1 MQNIIIHDLYPVT
14 YICAV
19 EKQKK
24 VVLIILDGW
33 GYGREDESNAI
44 LAADTPFV
52 DSLLEKYPNSKLEA
66 TGMAVGL
73 PDGQMGNSEVGHMNL
88 GAGRTV
94 YQELGRIHKAVADNE
109 LPSNPVIKEAF
120 EYAKANNKDVHF
132 IGLVSDGGVH
142 SHTRHLRGLCDAA
155 GVYDL
160 QNVYIHAFLD
170 GRDTD
175 PRSGAGYIADLEE
188 YIAQSPVK
196 IASVI
201 GRYYAMDRDN
211 RWERV
216 KLAYDL
222 MVKGDGEGSKDILAS
237 IKRSYAD
244 GVTDEF
250 IKPIVHVDA
259 DGKSLAVIKDGDV
272 VICFNFRTD
281 RGREITIALT
291 QKSFPEYNL
300 HPLKLHYITMTTY
313 DDTFKDV
320 QVVFTKEDLTQTL
333 GEVLQYAGKN
343 QIRIAETEKYPHVTF
358 FFSGGREKEF
368 VNEKRLLVPSPKVA
382 TYDLQPEMSA
392 ESIKDAIIPE
402 LISGWPDF
410 VVLNFANTD
419 MVGHTGVF
427 SAVVKAAETADACT
441 KAVVETGLAHGYS
454 FIILADH
461 GNADYMI
468 NDDGSPNTAHT
479 TNLVPCIIIDDDV
492 KAVKDGK
499 LGDIAPTVL
508 SILGVKIPKEMSGNV
523 LV

>member
-1 MQNIIIHDLYPVT
+1 MENN
-14 YICAV
+14 
-19 EKQKK
+19 KK
-24 VVLIILDGW
+24 VALIILDGW
-33 GYGREDESNAI
+33 GYGRNDQSNAI

-52 DSLLEKYPNSKLEA
+52 DSLLAKYPHSKLEA
-66 TGMAVGL
+66 SGMAVGL
-73 PDGQMGNSEVGHMNL
+73 PEGQMGNSEVGHMNL
-88 GAGRTV
+88 GAGRVV
-94 YQELGRIHKAVADNE
+94 YQELGRIHKAVLDNE
-109 LPSNPVIKEAF
+109 LPGNPVLKSAF
-120 EYAKANNKDVHF
+120 EYAKANNRDVHF

-142 SHTRHLRGLCDAA
+142 SHIKHVKGLCDAA
-155 GVYDL
+155 AVYNLDK
-160 QNVYIHAFLD
+160 VFIHAFLD

-175 PRSGAGYIADLEE
+175 PKSGLGFITDLEDYIAPT
-188 YIAQSPVK
+188 PVK

-222 MVKGDGEGSKDILAS
+222 MVHAEGEATQNILGSITK
-237 IKRSYAD
+237 SYLG

-250 IKPIVHVDA
+250 IKPIVQVDA
-259 DGKSLAVIKDGDV
+259 DGKPLAVIKDGDV

-300 HPLKLHYITMTTY
+300 HPLNLHYITMTTY
-313 DDTFKDV
+313 DETFKNV
-320 QVVFTKEDLTQTL
+320 QVVFTKDDLTKTL
-333 GEVLQYAGKN
+333 GEVLEDAGKN

-368 VNEKRLLVPSPKVA
+368 INEKRLLVPSPKVA

-392 ESIKDAIIPE
+392 EGIKDAIIPE
-402 LISGWPDF
+402 LIAEWPDF

-427 SAVVKAAETADACT
+427 QAVVKAAETADACT
-441 KAVVETGLAHGYS
+441 KEVVETGLAHGYS

-479 TNLVPCIIIDDDV
+479 TNLVPCIIIDKDV
-492 KAVKDGK
+492 SHVNDGK

-508 SILGVKIPKEMSGNV
+508 KLLGVAIPEEMTGNV

>member
-1 MQNIIIHDLYPVT
+1 
-14 YICAV
+14 V
-19 EKQKK
+19 EKNKK
-24 VVLIILDGW
+24 VALIILDGW
-33 GYGREDESNAI
+33 GYGRNDESNAI
-44 LAADTPFV
+44 LAANTPFF
-52 DSLLEKYPNSKLEA
+52 DSLLQNYPNSKLEA
-66 TGMAVGL
+66 SGMAVGL

-109 LPSNPVIKEAF
+109 LPGNPVIKEAF

-155 GVYDL
+155 KVYDL
-160 QNVYIHAFLD
+160 NKVYIHAFLD

-175 PRSGAGYIADLEE
+175 PRSGAGYIADLEQ
-188 YIAQSPVK
+188 YIAGSPAK
-196 IASVI
+196 IASAI

-222 MVKGDGEGSKDILAS
+222 LVNGEGEATQDILTS
-237 IKRSYAD
+237 VEKSYTE
-244 GVTDEF
+244 GITDEF
-250 IKPIVHVDA
+250 IKPIVKVDGA
-259 DGKSLAVIKDGDV
+259 GYPVAVIKDGDV

-300 HPLKLHYITMTTY
+300 HPLNLHYITMTTY
-313 DDTFKDV
+313 DETFKNV
-320 QVVFTKEDLTQTL
+320 QVVFKKDDLTKTL
-333 GEVLQYAGKN
+333 GEILQDAGKN

-392 ESIKDAIIPE
+392 EGIRDAIIPE
-402 LISGWPDF
+402 LESGWPDF
-410 VVLNFANTD
+410 IVLNFANTD

-441 KAVVETGLAHGYS
+441 RDVVETGLRNGYS

-461 GNADYMI
+461 GNADYMV

-492 KAVKDGK
+492 KQVKDGK

-508 SILGVKIPKEMSGNV
+508 KLLGVAIPEEMNGNV